1 MNRYPIYIPTKNRFD
16 SRLTIKS
23 LDKMGVD
30 YYIVIESQ
38 EYKLYS
44 SILPKDK
51 ILVLPW
57 SKPNQSAQ
65 LVRAR
70 NWIKQHSISNGFE
83 RHWQIDDNINGFER
97 LNKNKRG
104 RVYCGGIFRAAEDFV
119 DRYKNIAVAG
129 FEYRQF
135 SGGARRK
142 KPPFKINY
150 RVYSTSLV
158 NNKLPLN
165 WRGIYNDDTDLC
177 LRALKLRW
185 VTIIFNCFLQNK
197 AGTMSVKGGNTPIYT
212 TGDLREE
219 FVDSL
224 VSQHPDVVK
233 KVWRYQRWHHEVN
246 YDLFR
251 KNKLIFKDDYVKKEG
266 VNNYGMVLKEIE
278 S

>member
-104 RVYCGGIFRAAEDFV
+104 NF
-119 DRYKNIAVAG
+119 
-129 FEYRQF
+129 Q
-135 SGGARRK
+135 
-142 KPPFKINY
+142 
-150 RVYSTSLV
+150 T
-158 NNKLPLN
+158 
-165 WRGIYNDDTDLC
+165 
-177 LRALKLRW
+177 
-185 VTIIFNCFLQNK
+185 
-197 AGTMSVKGGNTPIYT
+197 
-212 TGDLREE
+212 
-219 FVDSL
+219 
-224 VSQHPDVVK
+224 
-233 KVWRYQRWHHEVN
+233 
-246 YDLFR
+246 
-251 KNKLIFKDDYVKKEG
+251 
-266 VNNYGMVLKEIE
+266 
-278 S
+278 